1 MAKYLDT
8 DGLLYFW
15 NKIKSWIESKG
26 YTTNT
31 GTITSVK
38 TTAGTHTTVNVT
50 SGAAQFNVPTKTSH
64 LNNDVGFITLSE
76 VPEGTAASTST
87 PLMDGIASS
96 GSENA
101 FARGDHKHPS
111 DTSKQDVI
119 SDLGTIRSGAS
130 AGATAYQK
138 PNSGIPLLDL
148 SSTVQA
154 SLDKADSAMQQGD
167 LPVATNTTPKADGTA
182 AVGTET
188 KWAKGDHVH
197 PTDTTRAPLASPTF
211 TGTPKAPTAT
221 AGTNNT
227 QIATTAFVTNAI
239 ATALTGAASFQGTI
253 INNTTISNLT
263 DYKKGWYWMVNSPG
277 TYVNETCEVGDMIFC
292 ISDYSSSYNA
302 SDFSVVQTNID
313 IQSISNADIDTI
325 IAS

>member
-138 PNSGIPLLDL
+138 PNSGIPLSDL
-148 SSTVQA
+148 SSTVQT

-167 LPVATNTTPKADGTA
+167 LPVATTTTPKADGTA

-239 ATALTGAASFQGTI
+239 ATALTGTASFQGTI
-253 INNTTISNLT
+253 TNNTTISNLT

-292 ISDYSSSYNA
+292 ISDYSSSYKA
-302 SDFSVVQTNID
+302 SDFSVVQTNINV
-313 IQSISNADIDTI
+313 QSISNADIDTI